1 MTMDTLNGSRAHCYL
16 DDMQRGFT
24 NEHSPIHTPQV
35 GEADLRR
42 KEDLGM
48 DKDKAACRPSIDRKC
63 AVDLDL
69 EDALL
74 DAIRAIEGDVKPV
87 IIHTGQG

>member
-1 MTMDTLNGSRAHCYL
+1 MKEIRTSSDIALEGLILTMDTLNGSRAHCYL

-63 AVDLDL
+63 AVDLD
-69 EDALL
+69 
-74 DAIRAIEGDVKPV
+74 K
-87 IIHTGQG
+87 